1 MPKMPV
7 MTSDKIIKLLKKKGF
22 VLDRQKGSHKI
33 FYHPEMKIRVVVPYH
48 RRDLPKGTQKEIL
61 KQAKIDPDELR

>member
-1 MPKMPV
+1 MGQNNINEYG
-7 MTSDKIIKLLKKKGF
+7 TNF

-33 FYHPEMKIRVVVPYH
+33 FYHPKKKIRVVVPCH
-48 RRDLPKGTQKEIL
+48 KRDLPKGTQKEIL